1 MDCLIIS
8 PSACYTRFGMN
19 SIRRVAVLGAGTMG
33 SRIAAHFA
41 NAGIP
46 SLLLDIVVP
55 GAADRNAAAKKGL
68 DAAWKG
74 RPGGFF
80 TDALPALI
88 TPGNFE
94 DDLEKIADCDW
105 IIEAVTEKLDVKRE
119 LWTRVAAVRRPGSI
133 VSTNTSGIPLALI
146 ADGFSEEF
154 RGQFLG
160 THFFNPPRYLHL
172 CEVIPGPAT
181 DPDLLTGI
189 SEFIDRRL
197 GKGVVLCKDTPN
209 FIGNRIGSMWGSTT
223 FKYAMEDDFTVE
235 EVDALTGSLI
245 GLPNSASFRLIDIV
259 GVDVWYHVG
268 GNLYAMVP
276 DDPWRDRFQPHAV
289 MEELMKRGWLGE
301 KTGQGFFKRVGPAKE
316 IHALNLKTFE
326 YSPAARP
333 KFASVEQA
341 KLIEDL
347 PARLRAL
354 VASTDKAGTFLWKL
368 MRDSMLYSA
377 ERVPEISDRI
387 VEIDRAMRWGYAH
400 TYGPFELWD
409 ALGFTE
415 TARRMEADGLAL
427 PASILTMLSRGAR
440 SFYRSADEN
449 RQPRTDYFD
458 LGAGH
463 YARLEER
470 PGVVSI
476 ADVKRAGGTVK
487 KNTGCSLVD
496 LGDGVLGVEFH
507 SKMNS
512 LGEDQMSL
520 VQGAFDECRKGFQA
534 IVIGNQGELF
544 SAGAN
549 LMMVLMLAQDEEF
562 DDLNT
567 AIHQFQQGM
576 MSIKYA
582 PVPVVVAAHGRALGG
597 GCEMI
602 LHGPRVQVAA
612 ELYAGLVETGVGL
625 IPGGGG
631 CKEMI
636 LRHGN
641 PKAVF
646 ETIGYAKVTT
656 SADDARKL
664 GFLDSTFTAEIVYSK
679 IDEALR
685 TTNENLKP
693 LAGALSADGRQ
704 RFNGNP
710 ANSASGVGLGVYPG
724 YTNMYR
730 VSNVS
735 VGEST
740 YVSFQWDRPM
750 KNKWAFNLAYTRGR
764 ATEAQANGQTTAGGQ
779 FQRNVVFNQN
789 TVEVGTADFQVKD
802 RIQLSLTRQF
812 EMVKNW
818 RSTAS
823 LYYEGRSGNPYSWV
837 FGGDL
842 NNDGTANNDVLMVP
856 TDANDSK
863 FDFSG
868 MTSPQRDA
876 MFAYIQKSGLAQYA
890 GGKVPKNSFIEPW
903 FNRLDLKFVQNI
915 PIQGSTKMEIFVDF
929 VNFGYF
935 LSKKT
940 FGYTEI
946 APFLQ
951 NDVFRT
957 RSLTGSA
964 TAYATDGRIKPT
976 YTADP
981 VGYLIDNGMSRWRV
995 QLGAKISF

>member
-1 MDCLIIS
+1 
-8 PSACYTRFGMN
+8 MN

-94 DDLEKIADCDW
+94 DDLGKIADCDW

-181 DPDLLTGI
+181 DPSLLSGV

-268 GNLYAMVP
+268 GNLYGMVP

-326 YSPAARP
+326 YAPATRP

-354 VASTDKAGTFLWKL
+354 VASTDKVGTFLWKL

-415 TARRMEADGLAL
+415 TARRMESDGLAL
-427 PASILTMLSRGAR
+427 PASITTMLSRGAK

-646 ETIGYAKVTT
+646 ETIGYAKVST

-664 GFLDSTFTAEIVYSK
+664 GFLDAGAGVSMNGERLIGDAKSAALTLAQSYKTAAPRTDIKVAGAGGVALLKQGAWIGHQGGFITEYDLVVAGKLAHVLCGGRLSGEQLVSEQYLL
-679 IDEALR
+679 DLEREAFLSLCGDAR
-685 TTNENLKP
+685 TQARMAHMLKTGKP
-693 LAGALSADGRQ
+693 L
-704 RFNGNP
+704 
-710 ANSASGVGLGVYPG
+710 
-724 YTNMYR
+724 
-730 VSNVS
+730 
-735 VGEST
+735 
-740 YVSFQWDRPM
+740 
-750 KNKWAFNLAYTRGR
+750 
-764 ATEAQANGQTTAGGQ
+764 
-779 FQRNVVFNQN
+779 RN
-789 TVEVGTADFQVKD
+789 
-802 RIQLSLTRQF
+802 
-812 EMVKNW
+812 
-818 RSTAS
+818 
-823 LYYEGRSGNPYSWV
+823 
-837 FGGDL
+837 
-842 NNDGTANNDVLMVP
+842 
-856 TDANDSK
+856 
-863 FDFSG
+863 
-868 MTSPQRDA
+868 
-876 MFAYIQKSGLAQYA
+876 
-890 GGKVPKNSFIEPW
+890 
-903 FNRLDLKFVQNI
+903 
-915 PIQGSTKMEIFVDF
+915 
-929 VNFGYF
+929 
-935 LSKKT
+935 
-940 FGYTEI
+940 
-946 APFLQ
+946 
-951 NDVFRT
+951 
-957 RSLTGSA
+957 
-964 TAYATDGRIKPT
+964 
-976 YTADP
+976 
-981 VGYLIDNGMSRWRV
+981 
-995 QLGAKISF
+995 